1 MIFAKR
7 RGALIG
13 IAIAFLIA
21 VAVAVIVHHPHSA
34 PNSPEGLL
42 LKADQMA
49 WGNNW
54 PGAAPYYAQA
64 EVLFKNRHD
73 SRHALYARVSQI
85 PVRTQNTEQL
95 TLLHEV
101 DTYLRLPEAAD
112 PEIRLRILTIRGIVE
127 NNYDSLLASK
137 TWAEVEKLAVQQHKF
152 YLAARAHGEEGIGAF
167 LAGNVSEARS
177 HVLQAYFVAKYLHD
191 PAALVR
197 YASLYGAG
205 RVQLGLY
212 ESGLEALDEAI
223 RVAKNNPDIA
233 FPMIAYNYKISA
245 LAGLGRYQEGL
256 AIAQEGLAH
265 LRQLGDVKGYLYGIL
280 TSRGQLYMNQKNW
293 PAAIDDFGTAVS
305 CAKQIG
311 FWIGLMEGDSFL
323 AQAYEGAGQLPKA
336 LAAIDEALEANKR
349 IPDETYFLPG
359 NLAIKAR
366 IQSELGQIADAST
379 SYEEGQAIAIT
390 MLRTA
395 RTRDIERT
403 VLVQLSDLYAGNF
416 ALLCKVQR
424 YPQAFH
430 VIETERGRLEA
441 ESLQE
446 PRRPES
452 LHLPAIAEQQVM
464 HQVMQQQ
471 FRVVDAES
479 SSVREHLLQEIADT
493 QKSLDSYSPAP
504 NVTVKTSDLASVQSS
519 LRPNELLIEYVLY
532 SPSSYA
538 LALTNTSVHVYT
550 LPDKRILES
559 QANAYR
565 EEIQDKKTDNKTA
578 HTLFENLL
586 RPVHEY
592 AAATSIIVVPDGA
605 LHLLPFSALVD
616 DSGSYLI
623 RAHAISAA
631 PSGTVLEILH
641 RNRRPLTSI
650 PFLGIAPFSEKAS
663 DMKLWVLRGASRDL
677 PPLLPES
684 RGEVED
690 IAKMFPKS
698 ESADLP
704 KVLIGPDATKAKL
717 YRLPLDKYG
726 VIHLATHAYVD
737 PKFPGRSAVLLA
749 AGHSTDDSRLQLR
762 EIKELNL
769 NTDLVTLSACDT
781 GVGPA
786 DEVGIISIVDA
797 FIEAGAKTVVST
809 LWHVDD
815 ASSAGLMKQFY
826 ANLSNAQ
833 EKEQALRHAQL
844 ALLKSGAL
852 PYYWASFS
860 MVGDPDGTIYR
871 TRIANVPH
879 PL

>member
-471 FRVVDAES
+471 FRVVDGCFRGTRREGRVQPFARCMAQHPVIAS
-479 SSVREHLLQEIADT
+479 TGAGVRERFRQLGSSLGRRRPCRRLTPPQRKGRNLRFPGYLKNT
-493 QKSLDSYSPAP
+493 QRCACGLCSKPCY
-504 NVTVKTSDLASVQSS
+504 S
-519 LRPNELLIEYVLY
+519 LRPSRSRCGNWHKRCANPR
-532 SPSSYA
+532 STSSGSSTIWPPA
-538 LALTNTSVHVYT
+538 TKNRS
-550 LPDKRILES
+550 
-559 QANAYR
+559 
-565 EEIQDKKTDNKTA
+565 TA
-578 HTLFENLL
+578 FLSA
-586 RPVHEY
+586 PC
-592 AAATSIIVVPDGA
+592 AAATRWP
-605 LHLLPFSALVD
+605 PN
-616 DSGSYLI
+616 
-623 RAHAISAA
+623 
-631 PSGTVLEILH
+631 PST
-641 RNRRPLTSI
+641 T
-650 PFLGIAPFSEKAS
+650 
-663 DMKLWVLRGASRDL
+663 
-677 PPLLPES
+677 
-684 RGEVED
+684 
-690 IAKMFPKS
+690 
-698 ESADLP
+698 
-704 KVLIGPDATKAKL
+704 
-717 YRLPLDKYG
+717 
-726 VIHLATHAYVD
+726 
-737 PKFPGRSAVLLA
+737 
-749 AGHSTDDSRLQLR
+749 
-762 EIKELNL
+762 
-769 NTDLVTLSACDT
+769 
-781 GVGPA
+781 
-786 DEVGIISIVDA
+786 
-797 FIEAGAKTVVST
+797 
-809 LWHVDD
+809 
-815 ASSAGLMKQFY
+815 
-826 ANLSNAQ
+826 
-833 EKEQALRHAQL
+833 
-844 ALLKSGAL
+844 
-852 PYYWASFS
+852 
-860 MVGDPDGTIYR
+860 R
-871 TRIANVPH
+871 T
-879 PL
+879 